1 MKETHWQ
8 YIFQANFS
16 LLPHGFVVGVL
27 IPLGYGG
34 SPTHS
39 VFLNNLVS
47 LINCESLKE
56 IGEMACFT
64 PALSPRGQTYRSS
77 FQKNHFIFFFQSTM
91 TRKRYS
97 TPYLFYVLWIELFEK
112 NLKNFYFHQP
122 RLVLALLLPNDMVEN
137 FPRFLLM
144 CFLSIS
150 SCSFNVTAAIVKVFR
165 SPCSRSPRSDLVLVP
180 GSRVG

>member
-77 FQKNHFIFFFQSTM
+77 FRGTIS
-91 TRKRYS
+91 
-97 TPYLFYVLWIELFEK
+97 
-112 NLKNFYFHQP
+112 YF
-122 RLVLALLLPNDMVEN
+122 
-137 FPRFLLM
+137 
-144 CFLSIS
+144 
-150 SCSFNVTAAIVKVFR
+150 SFRAQ
-165 SPCSRSPRSDLVLVP
+165 
-180 GSRVG
+180 